1 MISWMQ
7 KHRKYL
13 VVTIWISTIAFVGA
27 GFVGWGAYKF
37 GGSSGGAIAK
47 IGNIEVTNKDL
58 QDKYSKIYNYYN
70 QMMGGRLT
78 KEKAKNLKLQDIAIN
93 QLFNDTL
100 LLNYAKDLGLI
111 ASDKEVLQEIA
122 DIPAFQVDGKF
133 SQSRFNSIL
142 QSLQTK
148 TKEFKKSIKNTLTIQ
163 KLFKALSLN
172 NTPLEEK
179 TLFSALYLQDK
190 LKVKITTDK
199 AIDLK
204 ISDDEI
210 KKYWETNKQKYK
222 SQTKY
227 QIDLVKIN
235 ASTLNPSEEEIKSF
249 YESKK
254 FLFKGSD
261 GKILPL
267 DKAKEAVKKKV
278 ALKLAKKEI
287 LKKYLKFKNGKIK
300 AQETKT
306 LTANSLEIPM
316 SKIVKAKVGEYIR
329 AIETKDG
336 YVCAKLKNIDSP
348 HVLKF
353 NEAKEFA
360 KQDLT
365 SIKKEE
371 ALKELAKNN
380 AKDFAGAKDIDFIT
394 RDDVKKLDFLSRPEA
409 VEFLNYLFSNP
420 AHTGYYIFS
429 NKVVSYKV
437 VNQKLFDKA
446 LFEKNKKKIA
456 NGVKNIKQR
465 ALQDT
470 LIKKLKQTYKI
481 EKYYKTKG

>member
-27 GFVGWGAYKF
+27 GFVGWGAYDF
-37 GGSSGGAIAK
+37 SSSSSGAIAK
-47 IGNIEVTNKDL
+47 VGNIKVTNKDL
-58 QDKYSKIYNYYN
+58 QDKYSKVYNYYN

-78 KEKAKNLKLQDIAIN
+78 KEKAKKLKLQDLALD
-93 QLFNDTL
+93 QLFNDTI
-100 LLNYAKDLGLI
+100 LLNYAKDLGLST
-111 ASDKEVLQEIA
+111 SDKEVLQEIA
-122 DIPAFQVDGKF
+122 NIPAFQVDGKF
-133 SQSRFNSIL
+133 SESRFNSIM
-142 QSLQTK
+142 QSLRTTTK
-148 TKEFKKSIKNTLTIQ
+148 DFKNSISKTLTTQ
-163 KLFKALSLN
+163 KLLKALSLS

-179 TLFSALYLQDK
+179 ALFSALYLQDK
-190 LKVKITTDK
+190 LKVKVTTDK
-199 AIDLK
+199 AIKLN

-222 SQTKY
+222 SHTKY
-227 QIDLVKIN
+227 EVDLVKVD
-235 ASTLNPSEEEIKSF
+235 ASTLSPNEEDIKSF

-254 FLFKGSD
+254 FLFKDSD

-267 DKAKEAVKKKV
+267 EKAKDDVKKKV
-278 ALKLAKKEI
+278 QLKLAKKEI
-287 LKKYLKFKNGKIK
+287 LKKYLKFKNGEIK
-300 AQETKT
+300 PDESKT
-306 LTANSLEIPM
+306 LTSASLEIPI
-316 SKIVKAKVGEYIR
+316 SKIAKAQVGEYIR

-348 HVLKF
+348 HVLEF

-371 ALKELAKNN
+371 ALKELAKNST
-380 AKDFAGAKDIDFIT
+380 KDFAGAKDIDFIT

-429 NKVVSYKV
+429 DKVVSYKV
-437 VNQKLFDKA
+437 VEQKLFDKA

-456 NGVKNIKQR
+456 NGVNNIKQR
-465 ALQDT
+465 ALQDA